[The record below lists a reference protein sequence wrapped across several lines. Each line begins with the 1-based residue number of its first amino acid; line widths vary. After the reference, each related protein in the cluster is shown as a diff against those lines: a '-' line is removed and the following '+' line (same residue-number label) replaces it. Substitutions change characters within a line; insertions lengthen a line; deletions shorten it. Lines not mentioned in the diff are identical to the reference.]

1 MKDVNLLISNGVN
14 IEQGIELLGDIEMYN
29 ETLKYFLIEIKER
42 LSKLADY
49 KKNVDMNNYAVKE
62 IKFLLT

>member
-42 LSKLADY
+42 LSKLDDY